1 LVRRL
6 ERALAG
12 AGIENAAAEARWL
25 MEAAAGRTY
34 VELLTEGELDA
45 ESVTR
50 AEELMRRRAAGEPLQ
65 YVTGV
70 AGFRHLELLVGPG
83 VFIPRPET
91 ELLVDDVL
99 SVLPP
104 KGIAIDVGTGSGA
117 IALAIAQERPDARVI
132 ATESSSEAFEFASK
146 NRRRTGVEIEIVI
159 GDIFSGVSEDV
170 RGAVDV
176 VVSNPPYVAL
186 SEKEVVAP
194 DVLAHEP
201 HEAVFAEDA
210 GMEVVE
216 RLVAE
221 SPEWLR
227 PGGWIA
233 FEIGT
238 SQLGIVED
246 VLRGNGFEDVEVRH
260 DLAGRA
266 RIARGRRP

>member
-1 LVRRL
+1 
-6 ERALAG
+6 
-12 AGIENAAAEARWL
+12 
-25 MEAAAGRTY
+25 MEAASGQTH
-34 VELLTEGELDA
+34 VELLTERELDV
-45 ESVTR
+45 ESVSR
-50 AEELMRRRAAGEPLQ
+50 AEELVHRRIAGEPLQ

-104 KGIAIDVGTGSGA
+104 KGTAIDVGTGSGA

-132 ATESSSEAFEFASK
+132 ATESSPEAFEYAGLNS
-146 NRRRTGVEIEIVI
+146 RRTEIEIELVV
-159 GDIFSGVSEDV
+159 GDIFSGVPEDV

-176 VVSNPPYVAL
+176 VVSNPPYVAF
-186 SEKEVVAP
+186 SEEGVVAP

-201 HEAVFAEDA
+201 HEALFAEDA
-210 GMEVVE
+210 GMGVVE

-227 PGGWIA
+227 PGGWVA

-246 VLRGNGFEDVEVRH
+246 VLRGNGFKDVEVRH